1 MKILFK
7 ILDYLISVFM
17 GTGTVYLVSLV
28 VHESWNMA
36 LAMIAGMFLGIVVLM
51 LTVLLFI
58 YVSTA
63 FELFPVGMVIT
74 MFTGMAAGM
83 VITGMETDLFFMLMA
98 AAIFSVFA
106 QCGIDLYNMKL
117 KGEVPVEN

>member
-17 GTGTVYLVSLV
+17 GAGTVFTVSLV
-28 VHESWNMA
+28 VGEGWNMFI
-36 LAMIAGMFLGIVVLM
+36 AMFIGMLLGMIVM
-51 LTVLLFI
+51 LLSVMLFV

-63 FELFPVGMVIT
+63 FELFPAGMLIT

-83 VITGMETDLFFMLMA
+83 LLSADRIDFTVLLW
-98 AAIFSVFA
+98 AAIFLSILI
-106 QCGIDLYNMKL
+106 QLCIDIYNMKL
-117 KGEVPVEN
+117 KGEVPVD